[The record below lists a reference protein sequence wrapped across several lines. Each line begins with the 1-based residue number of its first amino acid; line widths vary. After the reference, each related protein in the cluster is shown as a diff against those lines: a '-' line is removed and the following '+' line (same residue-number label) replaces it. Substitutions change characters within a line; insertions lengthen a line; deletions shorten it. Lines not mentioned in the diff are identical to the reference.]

1 MRLKIGD
8 KVINKINGRKGIII
22 SIDNESDINYEGG
35 WYENR
40 YNVKYCN
47 SRRTWN
53 TIVEIEKINEILDEK
68 EKEYLNNIIKPF
80 KNSVVYITKMRDN
93 RCKEVYEYIKICYI
107 DIVSSSNYFILLP
120 SFKEKT
126 MYKNMIID
134 KEYNLMELNLE

>member
-22 SIDNESDINYEGG
+22 
-35 WYENR
+35 
-40 YNVKYCN
+40 
-47 SRRTWN
+47 
-53 TIVEIEKINEILDEK
+53 
-68 EKEYLNNIIKPF
+68 KPF

-93 RCKEVYEYIKICYI
+93 RRKEVYEYIKICYI